1 MHDNSEVEVGL
12 WSGSGKG
19 TEILRGI
26 SAGEATASE
35 EEILKDPEVKL
46 VAGAAVTS
54 ERCAL
59 GLRVMAAGKDY
70 FTDKA
75 PLTTLEQLEEREY
88 RAASSIPAASRNPG
102 SYKRHPASASRS

>member
-1 MHDNSEVEVGL
+1 MYDPDPEKVRKFCEVFPQA
-12 WSGSGKG
+12 KP
-19 TEILRGI
+19 
-26 SAGEATASE
+26 AASE

-59 GLRVMAAGKDY
+59 GLRVMAAGKDC

-75 PLTTLEQLEEREY
+75 PLTTLEEREY

-102 SYKRHPASASRS
+102 EGSGRRL

>member
-1 MHDNSEVEVGL
+1 M
-12 WSGSGKG
+12 
-19 TEILRGI
+19 
-26 SAGEATASE
+26 
-35 EEILKDPEVKL
+35 
-46 VAGAAVTS
+46 TS

-88 RAASSIPAASRNPG
+88 RAASSIPAASIRVKDRVAACNVKIWEMVIYLTEIQAVIKG
-102 SYKRHPASASRS
+102 IL

>member
-1 MHDNSEVEVGL
+1 MYDPDPEKVRKFCEVFPQA
-12 WSGSGKG
+12 KP
-19 TEILRGI
+19 
-26 SAGEATASE
+26 AASE

-102 SYKRHPASASRS
+102 EGSGRRL

>member
-1 MHDNSEVEVGL
+1 M
-12 WSGSGKG
+12 
-19 TEILRGI
+19 
-26 SAGEATASE
+26 
-35 EEILKDPEVKL
+35 
-46 VAGAAVTS
+46 TS

-102 SYKRHPASASRS
+102 SYKRHPISIQSAVFVTVSLAELLPVLPSVLSIVWILFRSTSTHFFITQLLYCDF